1 MKRILALILGLMLL
15 MTHVVYA
22 KDHCNIPKIDTS
34 KSNKGVVSIQYN
46 NNSHKK
52 EKVII
57 EKDNSRYVY
66 TLQKSKEIEDFP
78 LQMGRGPYRVAV
90 LENVE
95 GNKYKPIISKTF
107 QAPLKDENLVFLQ
120 SVQGIEWNE
129 SMDATIMAKKLTD
142 GLTNDE
148 EKVKAIYEYVISNIK
163 YDYTKKNKITSD
175 YLPQIDEI
183 FWEGR
188 GICYDFSSIT
198 AGMLRSVGI
207 PAKLIK
213 GYSKNVTVYH
223 SWNEVYINDN
233 WILIDAS
240 YDSQMKAH
248 NKNYSMIK
256 NPALYEKKYEY

>member
-1 MKRILALILGLMLL
+1 MKRTLALILGLMLL

-22 KDHCNIPKIDTS
+22 KDQCNIPKIDTS
-34 KSNKGVVSIQYN
+34 KINKGVVSIQYN
-46 NNSHKK
+46 NKSHKK

-57 EKDNSRYVY
+57 EKDNSRYIY
-66 TLQKSKEIEDFP
+66 TLHKSKEIENFP
-78 LQMGRGPYRVAV
+78 LQMGRGPYKVV
-90 LENVE
+90 LLENVKD
-95 GNKYKPIISKTF
+95 NKYKPIISDTF
-107 QAPLKDENLVFLQ
+107 QVSLTDKNQVFLQ

-129 SMDATIMAKKLTD
+129 SMDAIIMAGNLTD
-142 GLTNDE
+142 GLINDE
-148 EKVKAIYEYVISNIK
+148 EKVKAIYEYIVSNIK
-163 YDYTKKNKITSD
+163 YDFTKKNKITSD

-183 FWEGR
+183 YQESG
-188 GICYDFSSIT
+188 GICYDFSSIM

-213 GYSKNVTVYH
+213 GYSKNATSYH

-233 WILIDAS
+233 WIVMDAS
-240 YDSQMKAH
+240 YDSQMKAR

>member
-1 MKRILALILGLMLL
+1 MKRTLALILGLMLI

-22 KDHCNIPKIDTS
+22 KDQCNIPKIDTS
-34 KSNKGVVSIQYN
+34 KINKGVVSIQYN
-46 NNSHKK
+46 NKSHKK

-57 EKDNSRYVY
+57 EKDNSRYIY
-66 TLQKSKEIEDFP
+66 TLHKSKEIENFP
-78 LQMGRGPYRVAV
+78 LQMGRGSYRVAV

-95 GNKYKPIISKTF
+95 GNKYKPITSKTF
-107 QAPLKDENLVFLQ
+107 QASLKDENQVFLQ

-129 SMDATIMAKKLTD
+129 SMDAIIMAGNLTD
-142 GLTNDE
+142 GLINDE
-148 EKVKAIYEYVISNIK
+148 EKVKAIYEYIVSNIK
-163 YDYTKKNKITSD
+163 YDFTKKNKITSD

-183 FWEGR
+183 YQEGG
-188 GICYDFSSIT
+188 GICYDFSSIM

-213 GYSKNVTVYH
+213 GYSKNATSYH

-233 WILIDAS
+233 WIVIDAS
-240 YDSQMKAH
+240 YDSQMKTH

-256 NPALYEKKYEY
+256 SPALYEKKYEY